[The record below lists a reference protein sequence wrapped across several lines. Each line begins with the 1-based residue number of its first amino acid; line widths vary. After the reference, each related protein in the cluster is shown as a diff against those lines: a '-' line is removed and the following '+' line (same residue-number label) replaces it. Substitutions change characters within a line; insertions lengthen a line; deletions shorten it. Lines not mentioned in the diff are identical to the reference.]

1 MPIASSSSSF
11 SPGMTVEVRDE
22 EWQVTKATRS
32 VDGWKLDVRG
42 LSEYVR
48 DEHAVFYTAI
58 DDVRPFEPTDVTAVV
73 DTSAHYRHTRLW
85 LETQMR
91 QSPLP
96 LYLKGLS
103 VSQDMLM
110 DPLEYQF
117 AAVKKTLSDDN
128 LRPRVLIADAVGLG
142 KTLEMGMILSELI
155 RRGRGERILVVT
167 QKHVMEQMQQEMW
180 TRFAIPLVR
189 LDSVGIQKVRQKLPA
204 SRNPFTYFPRVI
216 VSLDTLKSA
225 KYRAHLEKVHWD
237 AVVIDE
243 IHNATNVGTQN
254 NQLARILAPTTD
266 ALLLASATPHNGDPE
281 SFKEILRLLDP
292 TSVMPDGTID
302 RKALERLVIRRHRH
316 SPEVANVVGSMW
328 AERAEPKNIPVTP
341 SAEESALAQELSEVW
356 VNPDVPCPGD
366 NHLFGWTF
374 VKAFLSSPA
383 ALQQSIENR
392 LSSTT
397 IGSKEKEALE
407 RLASLNEQ
415 VSAKSSQKFAALV
428 QELKKIGVG
437 PRSTT
442 RAVVFSERVASLSWL
457 KEHLEKE
464 FKFKDGVVQILH
476 GDLSD
481 QEQMAVIDA
490 FKREDTPIRILVT
503 GDVASEGVN
512 LHSQCH
518 NLIHYD
524 IPWSLIRIQQ
534 RNGRVDRYG
543 QTTPPQITTLLL
555 DDNSLASE
563 IHVLARLMDREHE
576 AHEQLGDAASLMGQ
590 HSDAREE
597 EAIRDVLR
605 GQRSF
610 EETVSTV
617 EEVKRRATEA
627 VDDPN
632 LDPSILIDALDF
644 SDLLG
649 ELDAEPDIDPVGS
662 SAPGDAASAVT
673 RSLYRYEED
682 YLIDALSEAFLDEAA
697 APLSKGGVELKRHE
711 NGIIEL
717 TPPRDLFRV
726 LDLLPQDYLKE
737 RRVKELLSLTTT
749 REQGELLL
757 KQARTG
763 DSHTTWPTAHFLGPL
778 HPVTDWAADRALARM
793 NRREIPAI
801 TAAVDFPTLL
811 LLGILTNKYGQVIS
825 RSFVSVSDRR
835 GLIAGEGIPDVISWL
850 KHQGFD
856 SNIHNAGDTVLPDNV
871 QEFIAEA
878 VKEAHKTLAGMP
890 LAQAQ
895 VAEQRI
901 AEWQQRAQQWRD
913 ERAKVHGTR
922 KLNRIGSLI
931 DDEEKLAHA
940 LAPSHDNHIRPLL
953 LLLPASTAAAARF

>member
-1 MPIASSSSSF
+1 MPESPSSLSF
-11 SPGMTVEVRDE
+11 SPGMTIEVRDE

-48 DEHAVFYTAI
+48 DERAVFYTSI
-58 DDVRPFEPTDVTAVV
+58 DEVVPFDPADVTPVV
-73 DTSAHYRHTRLW
+73 DGSAHYRHARLW

-103 VSQDMLM
+103 VSSDMLM
-110 DPLEYQF
+110 DPLEYQY
-117 AAVKKTLSDDN
+117 AAVRKTLSDDN

-142 KTLEMGMILSELI
+142 KTLEMGMILAELI

-167 QKHVMEQMQQEMW
+167 PKHVMEQMQQEMW

-254 NQLARILAPTTD
+254 NQLARVLAPTTD
-266 ALLLASATPHNGDPE
+266 ALILASATPHNGDPE

-302 RKALERLVIRRHRH
+302 RKAIARLVIRRHRH
-316 SPEVANVVGSMW
+316 SPEVASVVGGMW
-328 AERAEPKNIPVTP
+328 AERAEPKNIPVAP
-341 SAEESALAQELSEVW
+341 SLEERAIAEELNSVW
-356 VNPDVPCPGD
+356 INPDIPCPGD
-366 NHLFGWTF
+366 NHLFGWTLT
-374 VKAFLSSPA
+374 KAFLSSPA
-383 ALQQSIENR
+383 ALDQSIHNR
-392 LSSTT
+392 FASATVT
-397 IGSKEKEALE
+397 PKEREALE
-407 RLASLNEQ
+407 RLAELNDK
-415 VSAKSSQKFAALV
+415 VTANNSQKFAALV
-428 QELKKIGVG
+428 KELKAIGVG

-442 RAVVFSERVASLSWL
+442 RAVVFSERVASLTWL
-457 KEHLEKE
+457 QENLHKE
-464 FKFKDGVVQILH
+464 FKFKEGAVQILH
-476 GDLSD
+476 GGLSD
-481 QEQMAVIDA
+481 QEQMAVIDE

-555 DDNSLASE
+555 DDESLASE
-563 IHVLARLMDREHE
+563 VHVLSRLMDREHE

-590 HSDAREE
+590 HSEAREE
-597 EAIRDVLR
+597 DAIRDVLR
-605 GQRSF
+605 GQRTF
-610 EETVSTV
+610 EETVATV
-617 EEVKRRATEA
+617 EEVKERAQHAE
-627 VDDPN
+627 DDPDT
-632 LDPSILIDALDF
+632 DPSLLLDALDF
-644 SDLLG
+644 DSLFDDL
-649 ELDAEPDIDPVGS
+649 DDDPNEASGNPHSGS
-662 SAPGDAASAVT
+662 INNPQTTASNT
-673 RSLYRYEED
+673 THSLYRDEES
-682 YLIDALSEAFLDEAA
+682 YLLDALSEAYLDEAA
-697 APLSKGGVELKRHE
+697 APVSRGGVELKRHA

-717 TPPRDLFRV
+717 TPPRDLSRV
-726 LDLLPQDYLKE
+726 LDLLPQDYLKA
-737 RRVKELLSLTTT
+737 RGVKDRLSLTTT
-749 REQGELLL
+749 REQGEFLL

-778 HPVTDWAADRALARM
+778 HPVTDWTAEIGRASC
-793 NRREIPAI
+793 RER
-801 TAAVDFPTLL
+801 V
-811 LLGILTNKYGQVIS
+811 
-825 RSFVSVSDRR
+825 
-835 GLIAGEGIPDVISWL
+835 
-850 KHQGFD
+850 
-856 SNIHNAGDTVLPDNV
+856 
-871 QEFIAEA
+871 
-878 VKEAHKTLAGMP
+878 
-890 LAQAQ
+890 
-895 VAEQRI
+895 
-901 AEWQQRAQQWRD
+901 
-913 ERAKVHGTR
+913 
-922 KLNRIGSLI
+922 
-931 DDEEKLAHA
+931 
-940 LAPSHDNHIRPLL
+940 
-953 LLLPASTAAAARF
+953 